1 MPPAIDIL
9 WAVDSWHESSRSLS
23 SVHAIHYT
31 TMEHETKTRHSQRAA
46 WSAGQPISDL
56 MARALAA
63 PNLISLAAGF
73 VDQHTLP
80 VTATRHA
87 AEMILGDTIDAQA
100 ALQYGTTH
108 GYPRLREAIRDW
120 HLRADGGAA
129 SQTAI
134 ELNQIVLTAGSNQ
147 LLHLV
152 SESLLDPGDVVL
164 CAAPT
169 YFVYL
174 GTLQNVG
181 ARPIGVRTDAD
192 GIIPD
197 ALDAALQRLE
207 AEGLLPRVK
216 AIYVVTYFDNPCGLT
231 VPAERRE
238 RIVEIAR
245 RWSKVNTLHVIADDA
260 YRELR
265 YAGDDVPSMRAFDPT
280 GETVV
285 QTGTFSKCYSPGI
298 RVGWGILPQ
307 ALIDPVHNQKGNLDF
322 GSPNFAQHLMHRVLE
337 EGMLEPHIDVLR
349 NGYRPKLEAMLSAC
363 TEFLAPIDGVRWI
376 SPKGG
381 LYVWLT
387 LPPGVDAGPQGRLFD
402 LALEEGMLYVP
413 GQFCFPAQGEPVQR
427 NTIRL
432 SFGVQ
437 SAERIRE
444 GMEKLATAL
453 NHVL

>member
-1 MPPAIDIL
+1 MTT
-9 WAVDSWHESSRSLS
+9 ESNSTHL
-23 SVHAIHYT
+23 
-31 TMEHETKTRHSQRAA
+31 SQRAA

-80 VTATRHA
+80 VDATRQV
-87 AEMILGDTIDAQA
+87 AEAILSDTIDAQA

-108 GYPRLREAIRDW
+108 GYPRLREAIRQR
-120 HLRADGGAA
+120 HLEADGGAS
-129 SQTAI
+129 SQPAI
-134 ELNQIVLTAGSNQ
+134 DLEQVVLTAGSNQ

-152 SESLLDPGDVVL
+152 SECLLDPGDIVL

-174 GTLQNVG
+174 GTLQNLG
-181 ARPIGVRTDAD
+181 ARAVSVATDAD

-197 ALDAALQRLE
+197 SLDDALGKLDAQ
-207 AEGLLPRVK
+207 GLLPRVK
-216 AIYVVTYFDNPCGLT
+216 AVYVVTYFDNPAGTT
-231 VPAERRE
+231 VTATRRQQ
-238 RIVEIAR
+238 IVDIAR
-245 RWSKVNTLHVIADDA
+245 KWSQQHTIYVIADDA

-265 YAGDDVPSMRAFDPT
+265 YAGEDIPSMRSFDPT

-307 ALIDPVHNQKGNLDF
+307 VLVDPAHNQKGNLDF

-337 EGMLEPHIDVLR
+337 QGLLEPHIETLR
-349 NGYRPKLEAMLSAC
+349 KGYQPKLKAMLDAC
-363 TEFLAPIDGVRWI
+363 TEFLGPFQGVYWNT
-376 SPKGG
+376 PQGG

-387 LPPGVDAGPQGRLFD
+387 LPEGVDAGPNGRLFD
-402 LALEEGMLYVP
+402 LALNEGMLYVP
-413 GQFCFPAQGEPVQR
+413 GQFCFPAEGEPVQR

-444 GMEKLATAL
+444 GIEKLANAL
-453 NHVL
+453 GRVLSP